1 MIERSDRM
9 RTRSGNAITPVG
21 AVACGI
27 AAGVVGTACM
37 TAVQEVMARRRRAHA
52 STAAENGHADPWAKA
67 PAPAQLARRVVEGV
81 LQREVP
87 AERIPLLTNAVHWGY
102 GTAMGGLYGLVEGSL
117 RPQPA
122 VHGPI
127 FGLGVWASSYASLVP
142 LGLYEPPWHYKP
154 SSIAKDISYHL
165 AYGSGVAAGYAL
177 LRTRRQ

>member
-1 MIERSDRM
+1 MDT
-9 RTRSGNAITPVG
+9 RTGKQITPIG

-52 STAAENGHADPWAKA
+52 PVRTAPDGREDPWKKA
-67 PAPAQLARRVVEGV
+67 PAPAQLARRVIEGAT
-81 LQREVP
+81 QREVP
-87 AERIPLLTNAVHWGY
+87 VERISLLTNAVHWGY
-102 GTAMGGLYGLVEGSL
+102 GTALGGLYGLVEGSL

-127 FGLGVWASSYASLVP
+127 FGLGVWAWSYATLVP

-154 SSIAKDISYHL
+154 SSIAKDVSYHL

-177 LRTRRQ
+177 LRNGRAGRAA

>member
-1 MIERSDRM
+1 MET
-9 RTRSGNAITPVG
+9 RTGKQITPLG
-21 AVACGI
+21 AATCGI

-52 STAAENGHADPWAKA
+52 PSAAENGHGDPWEKA
-67 PAPAQLARRVVEGV
+67 PAPAQLAKRVIEGV

-87 AERIPLLTNAVHWGY
+87 VERISLLTNAVHWGY

-117 RPQPA
+117 RPRPA

-127 FGLGVWASSYASLVP
+127 FGLGVWASSYATLVP
-142 LGLYEPPWHYKP
+142 LGLYEPPWHYKA
-154 SSIAKDISYHL
+154 SSIAKDLSYHL

-177 LRTRRQ
+177 LRNGRG